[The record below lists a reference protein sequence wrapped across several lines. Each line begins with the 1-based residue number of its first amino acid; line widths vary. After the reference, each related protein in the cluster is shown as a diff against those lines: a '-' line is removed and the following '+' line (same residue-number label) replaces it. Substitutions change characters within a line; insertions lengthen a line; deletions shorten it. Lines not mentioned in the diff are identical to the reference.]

1 MKNKVTFSNES
12 SLQTFPGM
20 LKSIDHL
27 HILFNMERDSS
38 NTAEKRYLHPANSS
52 NLHEVY
58 ACLSQSR
65 SENWESG
72 ERYGGND
79 AVLRENASK
88 NLSGTK
94 FIPYKILMFRSDTAN
109 AKEECESYITEKTML
124 CETVKWI
131 GYLVSGSVG
140 AILALIVD
148 SAL

>member
-1 MKNKVTFSNES
+1 MWIKALDNSR
-12 SLQTFPGM
+12 
-20 LKSIDHL
+20 I
-27 HILFNMERDSS
+27 NM
-38 NTAEKRYLHPANSS
+38 TAITHFTIEKRYLHPAKPS

-79 AVLRENASK
+79 AVLREIASK

-109 AKEECESYITEKTML
+109 AKEECENYITEKTML
-124 CETVKWI
+124 CETVKWV
-131 GYLVSGSVG
+131 GYLVSGLVG
-140 AILALIVD
+140 AILALIVG
-148 SAL
+148 STL